1 MSSRVGIRWIWI
13 LAMWVL
19 LGTLWPAGS
28 ASGAEHVLRVSDGVS
43 DPNEPF
49 YLTERHYF
57 TWGVRGFSPGPTE
70 ELEDAILLVA
80 VPQPAGVPA
89 GAVRLRVQLLD
100 TAENPE
106 NGVRDEAMPPR
117 GRLRRYDWGTVD
129 PSQRA
134 RGPEL
139 SWTTRVGLLNRI
151 LSGSGETGRPV
162 LVRYSLREH
171 GLLEYF
177 RTFWSHGW
185 NFGLVMD
192 ADGELGQPLVR
203 FVVVT
208 REIAPAPLGSWGR
221 PVPRIGERFVRVPEG
236 GSTWVMLAA
245 FLCGAAL
252 WWSVRGRRPTR

>member
-1 MSSRVGIRWIWI
+1 MSSRVGIRWIRI
-13 LAMWVL
+13 LAMWML

-57 TWGVRGFSPGPTE
+57 TWGLRGFSPGPTD
-70 ELEDAILLVA
+70 ELEDAVLLVA
-80 VPQPAGVPA
+80 LPQTAGVPA

-106 NGVRDEAMPPR
+106 NGARDEGLPPR
-117 GRLRRYDWGTVD
+117 GRLRRYDWGAADV
-129 PSQRA
+129 SRRA

-139 SWTTRVGLLNRI
+139 PWTIHVELLNRSVGE
-151 LSGSGETGRPV
+151 LAGSEGSG
-162 LVRYSLREH
+162 LIRYSLKER

-177 RTFWSHGW
+177 RTFWRHGW
-185 NFGLVMD
+185 NFGLLMD
-192 ADGELGQPLVR
+192 ADGALGRPHIR
-203 FVVVT
+203 FIVVT
-208 REIAPAPLGSWGR
+208 REAAPAPLGTWGR
-221 PVPRIGERFVRVPEG
+221 PVPRIGDRFVRVPEG

-252 WWSVRGRRPTR
+252 WWSVRGRR